1 MNFPVKPV
9 TRRYAFVAFIMVLLS
24 IAILVKAVYI
34 MTVEKDFWMAVSDRF
49 VKENV
54 AVPPTR
60 GNILAANGEVLAA
73 SLPEYKLYMDFMSWE
88 KDSARWV
95 KDQAR
100 RDSLLEVKM
109 DSICQGMHALFPD
122 IDPVAF
128 RKHMLAGRQKRSH
141 HWPLYK
147 KRVTYIQYRQAK
159 TIPLFNLSSNRGGFH
174 VEEIKTRRNPYGK
187 LAMRTIGDLYKGIDS
202 ARTGIELSFDSVL
215 RGKPGVAHR
224 QKVLNR
230 YLTIIDQPAEDGCDV
245 MTTLDVG
252 MQDICEKALSD
263 KLTEL
268 NANSGVVILMEVATG
283 DIKAMTSLRRMSDGS
298 YQEINADAV
307 KNLY

>member
-100 RDSLLEVKM
+100 RDSLLGQNGLHLPG
-109 DSICQGMHALFPD
+109 DA
-122 IDPVAF
+122 
-128 RKHMLAGRQKRSH
+128 RS
-141 HWPLYK
+141 
-147 KRVTYIQYRQAK
+147 
-159 TIPLFNLSSNRGGFH
+159 LS
-174 VEEIKTRRNPYGK
+174 RN
-187 LAMRTIGDLYKGIDS
+187 
-202 ARTGIELSFDSVL
+202 
-215 RGKPGVAHR
+215 
-224 QKVLNR
+224 
-230 YLTIIDQPAEDGCDV
+230 
-245 MTTLDVG
+245 
-252 MQDICEKALSD
+252 
-263 KLTEL
+263 
-268 NANSGVVILMEVATG
+268 
-283 DIKAMTSLRRMSDGS
+283 
-298 YQEINADAV
+298 
-307 KNLY
+307 